1 MESTSVSSGSPPR
14 RAGQYHAPMS
24 TPGFDPKKEQ
34 ARLLGLMG
42 LGVTFGCELI
52 AGLAIGWLLD
62 QWLETGH
69 LFLIIGTILGLLVG
83 TFGFFKAAMKAN
95 RAAAAR
101 AQSHSES
108 DS

>member
-1 MESTSVSSGSPPR
+1 
-14 RAGQYHAPMS
+14 MS
-24 TPGFDPKKEQ
+24 LATALLEAVADPSRPWTF
-34 ARLLGLMG
+34 AFIGI
-42 LGVTFGCELI
+42 TFGAELI

-62 QWLETGH
+62 EWLDTGH

-101 AQSHSES
+101 AQSLSES

>member
-1 MESTSVSSGSPPR
+1 MSTS
-14 RAGQYHAPMS
+14 
-24 TPGFDPKKEQ
+24 GFDPKKEQ

-62 QWLETGH
+62 KWLDTEH

-83 TFGFFKAAMKAN
+83 TLGFFKSAMKAN
-95 RAAAAR
+95 RAAAKRAR
-101 AQSHSES
+101 TLSGS
-108 DS
+108 DP